1 MMRKIF
7 WVAIVAAIAVSCN
20 DASKAPEFRRI
31 ANVKVAK
38 VAGKEAIL
46 NGDAFFYNPNKTSVV
61 LRKVN
66 IDVFMEGKRIGVID
80 QVLKTKIP
88 AESEFKVPV
97 DASFSIGD
105 VGLLNGLMSMLGG
118 KKMNVRYV
126 GKIKLKVYGVP
137 FAVPVDYEDEI
148 KLRL

>member
-1 MMRKIF
+1 MRKLV
-7 WVAIVAAIAVSCN
+7 WVLIVLVGLSACK
-20 DASKAPEFRRI
+20 DAGKSPEFRRV

-38 VAGKEAIL
+38 VTGKEAVL
-46 NGDAFFYNPNKTSVV
+46 NGDAFFYNPNKASMM
-61 LRKVN
+61 LRKVE
-66 IDVFMEGKRIGVID
+66 IDVFMEDKKIGVIN

-97 DASFSIGD
+97 DATFDVSD

-126 GKIKLKVYGVP
+126 GKIKLKIYGVP
-137 FAVPVDYEDEI
+137 VAVPVDYENEI